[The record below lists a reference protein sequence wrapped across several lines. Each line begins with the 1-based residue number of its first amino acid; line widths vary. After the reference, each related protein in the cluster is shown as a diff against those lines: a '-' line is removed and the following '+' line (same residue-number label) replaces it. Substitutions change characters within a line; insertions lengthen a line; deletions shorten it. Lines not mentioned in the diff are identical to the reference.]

1 METVKEKL
9 VRILDDYWEVTM
21 TVEDVADVLIGNGVT
36 IPEWVSVEERLPE
49 YDEEVLAWCY
59 WYEKYQT
66 LKCHYSSHLK
76 GRWFTTVAGQEVYS
90 VTHWMPLPQPPKGV
104 HHA

>member
-36 IPEWVSVEERLPE
+36 MQEWVSVDERSPNEEELELSPF
-49 YDEEVLAWCY
+49 
-59 WYEKYQT
+59 
-66 LKCHYSSHLK
+66 HLFVVCCN
-76 GRWFTTVAGQEVYS
+76 GEVYDAVYTGAYFARRGMRLYG

-104 HHA
+104 Q